1 MDELVLCT
9 IQKKKHCAQKKQR
22 KTTQKEGEEEVDQE
36 DCSGNDQNKGMRVG
50 REGKDQETSHVGG
63 SGENKSSRVGGSNN
77 KKGRPAVV
85 GNKRRGR
92 SKILAQEQEAA
103 PQPEQMEVTLG
114 SEFVNTDPH
123 VNRSNCSVG
132 TSSTLPMSYQVM
144 MPFPS
149 AGSTHISH
157 NVHPNH
163 VTHHNL
169 SQQPMDLLTL
179 PRPTLQEHFP
189 YEQPYFNPQQ
199 YMQHNIMAPPGVY
212 TQGTGLGY
220 SIYGQWQPPLWDQH
234 GLP

>member
-9 IQKKKHCAQKKQR
+9 IQKKHCAQKKQR
-22 KTTQKEGEEEVDQE
+22 KTTQEGEEEVDQE

-123 VNRSNCSVG
+123 VNGSNCSVG

-149 AGSTHISH
+149 AGSTQISH